1 MEPPLDLRLDQRPQ
15 PSQVDQPL
23 PVRRGGHRAPV
34 EELRL
39 AAVLDRPVR
48 GLRAPG
54 TAWPSILCEALLVAV
69 AQAGICHRRV
79 RAGLD
84 LALAVAGERRLL
96 AQPLLQCLVPRIA
109 RVTPAAVVGSA
120 QRHAPEPGRPLWA
133 DHAARRGHARR
144 RPGAGRGGEGS
155 PAAARLPRLA
165 PLQPML
171 LAEPVVVLFD
181 PPAGL
186 HDALPA
192 VDRMLGR
199 DRDQV
204 AAVERVESRC
214 RHQRRQQLQ
223 PVPPGSAGILVLQ
236 DLQHGHDSPQTRS
249 SAAMNAGS
257 CRSAWP

>member
-120 QRHAPEPGRPLWA
+120 QRHAPEPGRPVWA

-144 RPGAGRGGEGS
+144 RPGAGRGEEGS
-155 PAAARLPRLA
+155 PAAARLPRPA

-171 LAEPVVVLFD
+171 LAEPVIVLSD
-181 PPAGL
+181 PPAAL

-192 VDRMLGR
+192 VDQMLGR

-204 AAVERVESRC
+204 AAIERVESRC
-214 RHQRRQQLQ
+214 HHQRRQQLQ
-223 PVPPGSAGILVLQ
+223 PVPPGPAGILVLQ

-249 SAAMNAGS
+249 SAAMNVGS
-257 CRSAWP
+257 WRSAWP